1 MAERLIAT
9 TIGFIGGGM
18 LSMIL
23 LALLVSIFDMD
34 FQSVWQGT
42 LAGAVI
48 CSLIGFCFPKIG
60 VKLIE
65 LVDW

>member
-1 MAERLIAT
+1 MAKRLIAAT
-9 TIGFIGGGM
+9 VGFIGGGI

-23 LALLVSIFDMD
+23 LALIVSLFDMD

-42 LAGAVI
+42 LGGAVF
-48 CSLIGFCFPKIG
+48 CSLIGFCFPKVG